1 MLEVKNE
8 TAESYGRILV
18 IGVGGAGNNAVDR
31 MIREGVS
38 GVEFACVNTE
48 KKQLDE
54 CLAPTHVQIGVKLT
68 KGLGAGAKPEVGEKA
83 AEENKE
89 DISEILKGV
98 DMVFVTCGMGG
109 GTGTGAAP
117 VIASLAKEMGLLT
130 VGLVTRPF
138 EVEGSQRALNAEG
151 GITRMKDAVDT
162 LIVIKNEKLLELE
175 KNLSIKKAFK
185 KADEVLQ
192 QSLQGITDLFTKES
206 IISLDF
212 SDVCTVMRDKGLA
225 HIGIGTAKGKSRHID
240 AVKIAATSPLLD
252 IDITGATD
260 VLINFAGDVYTKEM
274 NEAVSYLNEL
284 IGAEE
289 KGINTILGISGDED
303 ESDDDDE
310 KSDDE
315 KTVTVTLIVTGID
328 SENTTNS
335 PASRIRQRLD
345 RRTEKSSSKASV
357 VRTGVKKVA
366 TDTET
371 QEIKVPEFLF
381 KKKFNNEDRR

>member
-8 TAESYGRILV
+8 TVESYGRILV

-48 KKQLDE
+48 KKQLDS
-54 CLAPTHVQIGVKLT
+54 CLAPTHIQIGVKLT

-89 DISEILKGV
+89 DVAEILKGV

-117 VIASLAKEMGLLT
+117 IIAALAKEQGLLT

-138 EVEGSQRALNAEG
+138 EVEGSQRAANAEG
-151 GITRMKDAVDT
+151 GIARMKEAVDT

-206 IISLDF
+206 IISVDF

-240 AVKIAATSPLLD
+240 AVKNAATSPLLD

-260 VLINFAGDVYTKEM
+260 VLINFAGDVYTNEM
-274 NEAVSYLNEL
+274 NEAVEYLNEM

-289 KGINTILGISGDED
+289 NGINTILGISGSED
-303 ESDDDDE
+303 EVEDDEE

-315 KTVTVTLIVTGID
+315 RVVTVTLIVTGID
-328 SENTTNS
+328 SENKNKDTS
-335 PASRIRQRLD
+335 GSRMHSLIG
-345 RRTEKSSSKASV
+345 
-357 VRTGVKKVA
+357 RTGVSRTAAKVIGGRTSA
-366 TDTET
+366 VQRVTNSVENK
-371 QEIKVPEFLF
+371 EIKIPEFIVN
-381 KKKFNNEDRR
+381 KGMKER